1 MGAFLRKHKGNI
13 ALESSSGQL
22 LMIILAAVL
31 VGLNGFFVLSEFA
44 IVKVRRSKLEELA
57 KKNQA
62 NARLALKVTK
72 SLDTYLSA
80 TQLGV
85 TLSSLA
91 LGWIGE
97 PAIARLLEKLFA
109 PLFEGNAILLHSVSF
124 IVAFTFITLMHVVCG
139 ELIPKSVAI
148 ARAEQMTLFV
158 VRPLHIFRIIFFP
171 LIRLFDML
179 AGFFL
184 NRIGIEP
191 AKENETAHSDEEI
204 KIIIGESLK
213 GGYLDSIESEILKNA
228 VDFSDTTA
236 VEIMTPRKDIVC
248 LFDDNTYEENL
259 EIVRNSNHTRYPYCR
274 DGKDNVL
281 GMIHIRDLLQNTFH
295 NNAEKNLANIVREL
309 IIVPESASISNIL
322 MKMNKKQIHTA
333 LVVDEYGGTAGL
345 LTMEDILEE
354 IMGDI
359 SDEHDEKCEE
369 IRQLEAGV
377 FEIDGMLDIESA
389 AEGLGVE
396 LSKEIEQVTI
406 GGYVF
411 NLLGKEP
418 VIGDTVVDEHFVF
431 EVLEVDGMRIK
442 KIQARRLE
450 GEKGGENSA
459 MGGDS

>member
-1 MGAFLRKHKGNI
+1 MD
-13 ALESSSGQL
+13 SSTSQL
-22 LMIILAAVL
+22 LMIILAVVF

-57 KKNQA
+57 KKNKS
-62 NARLALKVTK
+62 NAKLALKITK
-72 SLDTYLSA
+72 TLDTYLSA
-80 TQLGV
+80 TQLGI

-109 PLFEGNAILLHSVSF
+109 SFFVDNTILLHTISF
-124 IVAFTFITLMHVVCG
+124 FIAFTIITVLHVVCG
-139 ELIPKSVAI
+139 ELIPKSIAI
-148 ARAEQMTLFV
+148 ARAEKATLFV
-158 VRPLHIFRIIFFP
+158 ARPLHLFRIIFFP
-171 LIRLFDML
+171 LIKVFDTL

-184 NRIGIEP
+184 RRIGIEP
-191 AKENETAHSDEEI
+191 AKESESAHSDEEI

-236 VEIMTPRKDIVC
+236 KEIMTPRKDIVY
-248 LFDDNTYEENL
+248 LFDDNSYEENI
-259 EIVRNSNHTRYPYCR
+259 EIVKQTNHTRYPYCKK
-274 DGKDNVL
+274 DKDNVL
-281 GMIHIRDLLQNTFH
+281 GMIHIRDLLQSSLQSKKD
-295 NNAEKNLANIVREL
+295 KNLSHIVREL
-309 IIVPESASISNIL
+309 IIVPETTSISSIL

-345 LTMEDILEE
+345 LTMEDIIEE

-359 SDEHDEKCEE
+359 SDEHDKKNDD
-369 IRQLEAGV
+369 ITKIDNDTY
-377 FEIDGMLDIESA
+377 EIDGMLDIDSV
-389 AEGLGVE
+389 AETLNLE
-396 LSKEIEQVTI
+396 LDEDIEQVTI

-418 VIGDTVVDEHFVF
+418 VIGDSIVDENFIF

-442 KIQARRLE
+442 KIKAKRIEKKPEEKE
-450 GEKGGENSA
+450 GFLS
-459 MGGDS
+459 DLI